1 MLCLVILTSSV
12 LAFLAIDPHNP
23 QQSVPAHSAP
33 TITQAHG
40 DPAAT
45 PPSSTPPAAT
55 PSTSDPLPSQHPPQR
70 EPAQPTPTPASKPAL
85 TPTPDQPPLRNIKK
99 TANLLLNPDFEATK
113 LEWWSFAEKNTE
125 SWVDFSIVPEKG
137 RNQSKAARLLID
149 STTRTA
155 KTGISGV
162 VQEVKGDHV
171 PEKLSGWYFVESW
184 DKHTPK
190 LYLQAVVIVW
200 NDTEARQRQ
209 LVNAPSIQIA
219 YTFTGVKEAPKVMT
233 NRKFIVLGDET
244 PKVGEWVHFEVN
256 PRQDFVKLW
265 KIDPAQYEF
274 IRIFFELRYDDMES
288 GSAPT
293 KSTAY
298 YDDLYFGD

>member
-1 MLCLVILTSSV
+1 MLYPAILTTT
-12 LAFLAIDPHNP
+12 AFALLCADQHHLP
-23 QQSVPAHSAP
+23 QSAPAHSAQTTLLP
-33 TITQAHG
+33 HG
-40 DPAAT
+40 APVAA
-45 PPSSTPPAAT
+45 PPVAAPPVAAPPAT
-55 PSTSDPLPSQHPPQR
+55 DPLPPQ
-70 EPAQPTPTPASKPAL
+70 EPSPTDPSHPTPKPAL
-85 TPTPDQPPLRNIKK
+85 APNPTPDQPPLRNVKK

-113 LEWWSFAEKNTE
+113 ADWWSFAEKNTE

-137 RNQSKAARLLID
+137 RASSKAARLHID

-200 NDTEARQRQ
+200 NDTQARQRQ

-265 KIDPAQYEF
+265 NIDPAQYEF
-274 IRIFFELRYDDMES
+274 IRIFFELRYDDMEP
-288 GSAPT
+288 GSTPT